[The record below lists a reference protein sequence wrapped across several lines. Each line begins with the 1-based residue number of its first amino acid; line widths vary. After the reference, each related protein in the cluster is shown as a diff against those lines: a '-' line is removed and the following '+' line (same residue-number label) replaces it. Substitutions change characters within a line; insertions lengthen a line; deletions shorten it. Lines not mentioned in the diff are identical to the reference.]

1 MLRIAVVDDEQ
12 AMRDQLCEYVQRYAA
27 ENRLTVEVVPFADGA
42 EIAMPYQSGF
52 DIIMLDVDMPLLG
65 GMSAAERI
73 REQDKNVVLMFVTN
87 MAQCAIRGYE
97 VDALDFVVKPVTYA
111 PFSMRLAR
119 AVKRARSRAGIT
131 LSLQT
136 NDGLRIVSVNDI
148 LWLETVDHAV
158 LCHTA
163 TDTYTVKNSLQ
174 NAEKLLQGQGF
185 ARCNKCYLVNLR
197 HVEGIRG
204 DTVRIGGVALELSR
218 RQKAAF
224 AQALLEYVGE
234 IR

>member
-1 MLRIAVVDDEQ
+1 MLRIAVVDDE
-12 AMRDQLCEYVQRYAA
+12 ATVRGQLCDYVQRYA
-27 ENRLTVEVVPFADGA
+27 EEMHLSVEVTPFTDGA
-42 EIAMPYQSGF
+42 EIALPYKAGF
-52 DIIMLDVDMPLLG
+52 DIILLDVDMPELG
-65 GMSAAERI
+65 GMSAAECI
-73 REQDKNVVLMFVTN
+73 RKQDKNVVLMFITN
-87 MAQCAIRGYE
+87 MGQCAIRGYE

-119 AVKRARSRAGIT
+119 AVRRARSRAGIT

-136 NDGLRIVSVNDI
+136 SDGLRIVSANDI
-148 LWLETVDHAV
+148 LWLEAVDHAV

-174 NAEKLLQGQGF
+174 NAEKMLMGQGF
-185 ARCNKCYLVNLR
+185 ARCSKCYLVNLR

-204 DTVRIGGVALELSR
+204 DTVRIDGVALELSR